1 MSEPGKEDASV
12 NDLGSWLISVGAP
25 ESITD
30 LIPSEMAR
38 LDIAPLLALFNGIG
52 LNGSGLMGS
61 GLMGSGLMG
70 SGLMGSG
77 LMGSELGGVS
87 VKSGLLDGAGGK
99 VSADEIRWLP
109 IIRS

>member
-70 SGLMGSG
+70 S
-77 LMGSELGGVS
+77 ELGGVS
-87 VKSGLLDGAGGK
+87 VASGRLDGAGGK

>member
-1 MSEPGKEDASV
+1 VAKIMSEPGKEDASV

-70 SGLMGSG
+70 SGLMGS
-77 LMGSELGGVS
+77 ELGGVS
-87 VKSGLLDGAGGK
+87 VASGRLNGAGGK